1 MATPADQLLKEALDA
16 AVSRNFMTMFEVM
29 MVEKDIDLA
38 MERFTAGLNKLM
50 KREAAVRDV
59 LRKL

>member
-1 MATPADQLLKEALDA
+1 MATSTDQLLLEALDA

-38 MERFTAGLNKLM
+38 MERFTAGVNKLI